1 MITFPQLK
9 AAADAITKEYNIS
22 EDNARKIIAHYN
34 QTSNKALSDVVN
46 GDLSSVPAVA
56 DSLGII
62 CDSGKKFSK
71 PGKNEKNFSSIKAP
85 KKTETLEPLKANNG
99 IETVQ
104 GEIIT
109 DSEELPEGTA
119 ENIEIWLD
127 EFSQKY
133 DIDLLKCSGMQW
145 RSACIF
151 IGQHIKKS
159 GMLIDRAKQKRQGGI
174 PYKPERIEKILYIW
188 EYITG
193 LYKHV
198 PLACDFVSFS
208 GISNEY
214 YHDTEKRLS
223 SSQVD
228 LWKKARE
235 IEERALS
242 SAICDSKE
250 NPTGRIYYTK
260 ARLGWR
266 ESVEVIHTTAA
277 SVGTLDD
284 IPKLTDING

>member
-56 DSLGII
+56 DSLGIM
-62 CDSGKKFSK
+62 CGSSGAEKKSSNTAK
-71 PGKNEKNFSSIKAP
+71 PGKGT
-85 KKTETLEPLKANNG
+85 KKKKETPEPLKANNG

-104 GEIIT
+104 GEVLT

-159 GMLIDRAKQKRQGGI
+159 GMLIDRAKQKRQGGT

-188 EYITG
+188 EYLTG